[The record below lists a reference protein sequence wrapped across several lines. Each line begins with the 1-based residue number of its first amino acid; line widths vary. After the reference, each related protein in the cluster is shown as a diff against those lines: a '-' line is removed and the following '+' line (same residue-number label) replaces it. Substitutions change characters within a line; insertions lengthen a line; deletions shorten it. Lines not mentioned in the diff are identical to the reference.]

1 MKHSIGLFR
10 GGACGKICLLALFK
24 RLVQFLV
31 GVNLRSLDGGV
42 QRQSFFRYLRILQN
56 SEVKKHKVFLKIK
69 KDFTPSNA
77 NK

>member
-1 MKHSIGLFR
+1 MNRNDLKMN
-10 GGACGKICLLALFK
+10 AANTM
-24 RLVQFLV
+24 
-31 GVNLRSLDGGV
+31 GVNFISLEG
-42 QRQSFFRYLRILQN
+42 RILQN

>member
-1 MKHSIGLFR
+1 MKNKLP
-10 GGACGKICLLALFK
+10 
-24 RLVQFLV
+24 RLVLEELKA
-31 GVNLRSLDGGV
+31 NPNISPEMMEAA
-42 QRQSFFRYLRILQN
+42 RQRILQN

>member
-1 MKHSIGLFR
+1 MNRRRVGKKGGVLLMERYEFTQEQQACLERMKHPF
-10 GGACGKICLLALFK
+10 A
-24 RLVQFLV
+24 VYQF
-31 GVNLRSLDGGV
+31 
-42 QRQSFFRYLRILQN
+42 LRILQN

>member
-1 MKHSIGLFR
+1 MRIPCNPVRKVSLKTVDDLCCR
-10 GGACGKICLLALFK
+10 LKIRPVSVK
-24 RLVQFLV
+24 II
-31 GVNLRSLDGGV
+31 DT
-42 QRQSFFRYLRILQN
+42 RILQN

>member
-1 MKHSIGLFR
+1 MFMTPLIPAEH
-10 GGACGKICLLALFK
+10 AVLAGI
-24 RLVQFLV
+24 FLPFPPPGNAITYRV
-31 GVNLRSLDGGV
+31 SRWSKNVCARDH
-42 QRQSFFRYLRILQN
+42 FLRILQN

>member
-1 MKHSIGLFR
+1 MHEVL
-10 GGACGKICLLALFK
+10 GKNKATTVVTIDE
-24 RLVQFLV
+24 VDTDNW
-31 GVNLRSLDGGV
+31 GIGGV
-42 QRQSFFRYLRILQN
+42 PVTEIRKKRILQN